1 MNVDSQIAASHAEY
15 TVRRA
20 RADDVPEI
28 VDLLS
33 DDRLGK
39 TREGRTMEEY
49 LHAFEEIDGD
59 PQHFLAVCEDAHGR
73 CAGTFHLTLIP
84 GLSRGATKRLQVESV
99 RVSSAARGSGLGSAM
114 FAWAEKFGRAHGAT
128 LLQLTSDKTR
138 GDAIRFYEE
147 LGFTASHE
155 GLKKAIR
162 P

>member
-1 MNVDSQIAASHAEY
+1 MDVGSRIATSHVEF

-20 RADDVPEI
+20 RAEDVPEI
-28 VDLLS
+28 VDLLI

-39 TREGRTMEEY
+39 TRESQDMAAY
-49 LHAFEEIDGD
+49 HQAFEEITGD
-59 PQHFLAVCEDAHGR
+59 PQHFLAVCEDLHGR

-99 RVSSAARGSGLGSAM
+99 RVAAAARGSGLGSAM
-114 FAWAEKFGRAHGAT
+114 FTWAEKFGRAHGAT
-128 LLQLTSDKTR
+128 LLQLTSDKSR
-138 GDAIRFYEE
+138 GDAIRFYED